1 MSHIARRSSHHE
13 QGLLLRGVNEERVG
27 SAVGLDDELRELL
40 VAQSVGDVSDD
51 AEDVEA
57 GEDGVGEV
65 DVVGEGAGGVW
76 GGERMGLGP
85 HHCSSY
91 RPWCNHRTPPHPASP
106 PHTVPLT
113 LLSPPHHLSRPT
125 TSTPPPLTTRHRTAP
140 AVKTPPHHHSPYRPP
155 SGFAAAMTEHRA
167 CSCVTMP
174 ALEMEMLCCSM
185 AS

>member
-76 GGERMGLGP
+76 GGRGWG
-85 HHCSSY
+85 
-91 RPWCNHRTPPHPASP
+91 
-106 PHTVPLT
+106 
-113 LLSPPHHLSRPT
+113 
-125 TSTPPPLTTRHRTAP
+125 
-140 AVKTPPHHHSPYRPP
+140 
-155 SGFAAAMTEHRA
+155 
-167 CSCVTMP
+167 
-174 ALEMEMLCCSM
+174 
-185 AS
+185 